1 MISGQPSQPSG
12 DQVSADLAFDV
23 AHALAPV
30 QATQL
35 DGKPIRIGTL
45 WEQRAAVLVFL
56 RHFG

>member
-1 MISGQPSQPSG
+1 MLSEEAPHSRDGGGP
-12 DQVSADLAFDV
+12 ADVAFDV

-35 DGKPIRIGTL
+35 DGQPVRMGTL